1 MKYQMNWMK
10 IMTKLKEKIK
20 TIEALIKQI
29 QESMKEEKK
38 NG

>member
-1 MKYQMNWMK
+1 
-10 IMTKLKEKIK
+10 MTKLKEKIK